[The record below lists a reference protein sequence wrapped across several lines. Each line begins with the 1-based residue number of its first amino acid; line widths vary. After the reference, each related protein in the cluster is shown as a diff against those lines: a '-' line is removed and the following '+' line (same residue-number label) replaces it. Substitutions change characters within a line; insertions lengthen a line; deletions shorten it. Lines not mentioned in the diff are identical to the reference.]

1 MKISET
7 KKKISYDWI
16 QKNLPVILAILTVVV
31 LAISLIPILYVSFYS
46 HPLYDDFGFSEYVHD
61 AIIND
66 GGFFKII
73 AAAFSQVKESYFS
86 WQGTFSAI
94 FLFSLQPGVF
104 SDDLYFLTTFIMVFI
119 LIVSYFFFI
128 DTFVVRWM
136 KSRRSYGVLT
146 AGLILFCSIQFVYD
160 KREGFY
166 WYNGASYYT
175 IFYSLSLILFA
186 LLIRMALTEGRKKRI
201 ALFVASILLAAF
213 VGGGNYTTCLL
224 TAIVLFLAV
233 LVQFKNKFESRRL
246 IAIIFIVFM
255 ISFVISMVAPGNSV
269 RAALCDGMSPIKAIF
284 LSVFYAFVKIG
295 EWTDLQ
301 QVAVFLFLTP
311 FIFNIAKKSNF
322 SFKYPFIVIVI
333 AFGCFA
339 AQMTPS
345 LYALSSLG
353 SGRQINIYYY
363 AYYFLMLFIIFYLC
377 GWLSRKNAVQI
388 SLEKISTPINSIC
401 GILVILVLFGAGCFE
416 YSYHNMTSVDT
427 TLAII
432 NGTVYEYD
440 AEYEEIL
447 EEIQAGTT
455 YVNDIETSPDFFGQL
470 GITAEDDYWV
480 NRQIA
485 EYFNVDYFYLDETE

>member
-1 MKISET
+1 MKSSET
-7 KKKISYDWI
+7 KKKISYEWI

-46 HPLYDDFGFSEYVHD
+46 HQLADDFKYSKYVHD
-61 AIIND
+61 VVISG
-66 GGFFKII
+66 GGFFRII
-73 AAAFSQVKESYFS
+73 AAAFSQVKESYFN

-94 FLFSLQPGVF
+94 FLFSLQPGAF
-104 SDDLYFLTTFIMVFI
+104 SDNLYFLTTFIMVFI

-160 KREGFY
+160 KKEGFY

-201 ALFVASILLAAF
+201 ALFIVSILLAAF
-213 VGGGNYTTCLL
+213 IGGGNYTTGLL
-224 TAIVLFLAV
+224 TAIILFLIL
-233 LVQFKNKFESRRL
+233 LVRFKNKEKDKWLFAS
-246 IAIIFIVFM
+246 IFVICL
-255 ISFVISMVAPGNSV
+255 ISFAVSMLAPGNAV
-269 RAALCDGMSPIKAIF
+269 RAAACDGMAPVKAVI
-284 LSVFYAFVKIG
+284 LSLFYAVVKIG

-301 QVAVFLFLTP
+301 QVALFAFLTP
-311 FIFNIAKKSNF
+311 FIYRIAKNSKL

-345 LYALSSLG
+345 LYAMSSLG

-363 AYYFLMLFIIFYLC
+363 AYYFLFLFVIFYLC
-377 GWLSRKNAVQI
+377 GWISRKSAFTI
-388 SLEKISTPINSIC
+388 SPEKIVTPVSSVCSIL
-401 GILVILVLFGAGCFE
+401 IILVLFGAGCFE
-416 YSYHNMTSVDT
+416 YSYHNLTSVDT
-427 TLAII
+427 ALAVIS
-432 NGTVYEYD
+432 GTVYEYD
-440 AEYEEIL
+440 SEYEAAL
-447 EEIQAGTT
+447 EAITSGET
-455 YVNDIETSPDFFGQL
+455 YVKDIETVPDFFGAL
-470 GITAEDDYWV
+470 DISSEDGYWV
-480 NRQIA
+480 NKRIA
-485 EYFNVDYFYLDETE
+485 EYFDIDYFYLDETE